1 VYSVLW
7 SGCTRCYGLHF
18 LLGALCV
25 SCWVQNV
32 HVIGWSLCLLLG
44 VHAACHCLPGVP
56 DAGCHWRPRDLTVPA
71 LRLAFGMV
79 THEDAK
85 QTEYALKIIRAHCID
100 VLSLF
105 CEKDWHM

>member
-1 VYSVLW
+1 M
-7 SGCTRCYGLHF
+7 CQ
-18 LLGALCV
+18 LLGAQRAYH
-25 SCWVQNV
+25 WVV
-32 HVIGWSLCLLLG
+32 FVPAVGCKWFLSLL
-44 VHAACHCLPGVP
+44 AVP
-56 DAGCHWRPRDLTVPA
+56 DAGCQWRPSDLSVAA

-79 THEDAK
+79 NHEDAK